1 MLFFCY
7 GLFLTSQVQAL
18 NDKCRVLAIGGGT
31 DKGAYEAGAI
41 IGLIESLPSGEA
53 AWDVV
58 VGNGA
63 GAINA
68 MFLAQYAQGSETSA
82 ASALQTFWTNFTPS
96 LFYKDWL
103 GGVLTGL
110 LAKSGLY
117 NTAPMNSKIN
127 NISNSSPKRF
137 LGVGAADLTTGR
149 YVFFNSTKAS
159 LANLNTG
166 IYASASEYFFFPYV
180 EFSGYRL
187 TTGSIK
193 YSVDIYSGINACK
206 DMGYSESSITVDI
219 VLGTGKN
226 LEVVDASN
234 YKTLQILLRYLDISS
249 YHDSVLIVQM
259 AEAHFQNVNFR
270 TVIYPSENLKGSLT
284 PYSYT
289 SSQLATQLALGKS
302 DAKAA
307 VSTIKLAVE

>member
-1 MLFFCY
+1 
-7 GLFLTSQVQAL
+7 
-18 NDKCRVLAIGGGT
+18 
-31 DKGAYEAGAI
+31 
-41 IGLIESLPSGEA
+41 
-53 AWDVV
+53 
-58 VGNGA
+58 
-63 GAINA
+63 
-68 MFLAQYAQGSETSA
+68 MFLAQYSQGSEASA
-82 ASALQTFWTNFTPS
+82 ASDLQAFWSKFTPS
-96 LFYKDWL
+96 LFYKDWF

-110 LAKSGLY
+110 LSKSGLY
-117 NTAPMNSKIN
+117 NTASMSSKIN
-127 NISNSSPKRF
+127 AISKSTPKRF
-137 LGVGAADLTTGR
+137 IGVGAADLTSGR

-159 LANLNTG
+159 LATLNTG

-206 DMGYSESSITVDI
+206 DMGYSENSITIDV

-259 AEAHFQNVNFR
+259 AQQHFQDVNFR
-270 TVIYPSENLKGSLT
+270 SVIYPSQKLIGSLT
-284 PYSYT
+284 PYSYS

-307 VSTIKLAVE
+307 VLAINLAVD